1 MRRASPVL
9 SLALFLF
16 APPLTAQEAT
26 PEPRVSISP
35 RAAEEIAVGTGKMRV
50 EYGRPFVKGRKVF
63 GGLAPWGKVW
73 RTGANAATTLTA
85 DVDVTIGGV
94 ALPKGTYTL
103 YTLPGEREWLLI
115 VNRQTGQWGTEYD
128 PRLDLARI
136 PMKSF
141 ARPDHLEA
149 MTISFLPEDAFRGTL
164 RISWEKRTLAVP
176 YAFRK

>member
-1 MRRASPVL
+1 MRRAVL
-9 SLALFLF
+9 SLALSLLAF
-16 APPLTAQEAT
+16 PLAAQNAT
-26 PEPRVSISP
+26 PAPRVAISP

-50 EYGRPFVKGRKVF
+50 EYGRPFVNGRKVF
-63 GGLAPWGKVW
+63 GSLVPWGNVW
-73 RTGANAATTLTA
+73 RTGANEATTLIT
-85 DVDVTIGGV
+85 DVDVTLGGV

-103 YTLPGEREWLLI
+103 YTLPGEKEWLLI

-128 PRLDLARI
+128 PKLDFARI

-141 ARPDHLEA
+141 ARCDLLEA
-149 MTISFLPEDAFRGTL
+149 MTISFLPEDAYQGTL

>member
-1 MRRASPVL
+1 MRRA
-9 SLALFLF
+9 ALFL
-16 APPLTAQEAT
+16 ASLLLALPLAAQNAT
-26 PEPRVSISP
+26 PAPRVSISP
-35 RAAEEIAVGTGKMRV
+35 RGAEEIAVGTGTMRV

-63 GGLAPWGKVW
+63 GGLVPWGKVW
-73 RTGANAATTLTA
+73 RTGANAATTLVT
-85 DVDVTIGGV
+85 DVDVTLGGV
-94 ALPKGTYTL
+94 ALPRGTYTL
-103 YTLPGEREWLLI
+103 YTLPGERDWLLI

-128 PRLDLARI
+128 PRLDHARI

-141 ARPDHLEA
+141 ARPDHVEA

>member
-1 MRRASPVL
+1 M
-9 SLALFLF
+9 
-16 APPLTAQEAT
+16 
-26 PEPRVSISP
+26 
-35 RAAEEIAVGTGKMRV
+35 GTGKMRV

-63 GGLAPWGKVW
+63 GGLVPWGKVW
-73 RTGANAATTLTA
+73 RTGANAATTLTT
-85 DVDVTIGGV
+85 DVDVTLGGI

-103 YTLPGEREWLLI
+103 YTLPGERTWLLI

-128 PRLDLARI
+128 PKLDHARI